1 MELNILEK
9 VTKYRKEKKYPE
21 AKFPLVITYPD
32 GNKGKIPMEDP
43 PQVNISQ
50 QLKTLIQTSQQLK

>member
-21 AKFPLVITYPD
+21 AKFPLVITYLD
-32 GNKGKIPMEDP
+32 GNKDKIPMVDL
-43 PQVNISQ
+43 PQVTIAQ
-50 QLKTLIQTSQQLK
+50 QLKSIMQTSQQ